1 MSGRREK
8 GTGSI
13 RARGRRWQAAY
24 YARSADGSRRQITSR
39 HGTKTAAKEW
49 LRDELHKS
57 KNGVVAQRDLTLGE
71 FLTDWLKSRSVTQ
84 LKPNT
89 QTWYRSAV
97 ENHIV
102 PNLGDMVLQKVTAT
116 KLEAFYT
123 DRESHGRLDGKGG
136 LSQTSVRRFHVTLYR
151 AFDSAKKQGLL
162 EGNPAERVDGKPSA
176 KRADLSEKVWTP
188 EELHLFLESVGNDPH
203 EVLWEVTAL
212 TGLRRGEVLGL
223 RWSDVNL
230 DEGELSVRRTWV
242 MVGGSPRESSPKTPG
257 SRRSVS
263 LDTRTL
269 AALRSHKVRQN
280 ELRLKSGQVWQDL
293 GVVFTREDGSHLR
306 PDWVSRRFRKL
317 VAEAGLPRIP
327 FHGLRHSHATALLAA
342 AQNPKVVQE
351 RLGHYSAAFTLDC
364 YAAVLPNMQRDAA
377 EKVATLV
384 HENES
389 IVAQ

>member
-1 MSGRREK
+1 
-8 GTGSI
+8 
-13 RARGRRWQAAY
+13 
-24 YARSADGSRRQITSR
+24 
-39 HGTKTAAKEW
+39 
-49 LRDELHKS
+49 L
-57 KNGVVAQRDLTLGE
+57 V
-71 FLTDWLKSRSVTQ
+71 
-84 LKPNT
+84 
-89 QTWYRSAV
+89 
-97 ENHIV
+97 
-102 PNLGDMVLQKVTAT
+102 
-116 KLEAFYT
+116 
-123 DRESHGRLDGKGG
+123 
-136 LSQTSVRRFHVTLYR
+136 
-151 AFDSAKKQGLL
+151 
-162 EGNPAERVDGKPSA
+162 EGNPAARVDGKPRA

-203 EVLWEVTAL
+203 KVLWEVTAL

-242 MVGGSPRESSPKTPG
+242 MVGGSPRESSPKTHG

-293 GVVFTREDGSHLR
+293 GVVFTRGDGSHLR

-317 VAEAGLPRIP
+317 VAEAGLPQIP

-351 RLGHYSAAFTLDC
+351 RLGH
-364 YAAVLPNMQRDAA
+364 
-377 EKVATLV
+377 
-384 HENES
+384 
-389 IVAQ
+389 